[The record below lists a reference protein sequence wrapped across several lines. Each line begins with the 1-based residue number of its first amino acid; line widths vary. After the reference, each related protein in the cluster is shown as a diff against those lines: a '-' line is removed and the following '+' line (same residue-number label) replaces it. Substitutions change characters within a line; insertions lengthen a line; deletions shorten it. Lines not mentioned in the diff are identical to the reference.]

1 MGTTPNGPSGLTV
14 ASLVEEENRPAQEP
28 APIPIPNTAE
38 RIATSWDQ
46 LMTLRNVTQTLAVST
61 IADIM
66 LLTYKK

>member
-28 APIPIPNTAE
+28 APIPIPNTVE

-46 LMTLRNVTQTLAVST
+46 LVRLRNVTQTLAVS
-61 IADIM
+61 I
-66 LLTYKK
+66 LLYFLR